1 MLSSAVFL
9 PHVSGRAAKR
19 ALKRLRLLVT
29 GRNWAALNSSGSQ
42 PIGVRHT
49 QVGLDEKENLTVTPN
64 VSIAIRSL
72 CVTLLAAILALVL
85 VVTLAQD
92 ADAKHRKRRKKGV
105 ADFALVFHHCE
116 DRYALQMVAEDCEDS
131 DKRFFAPP
139 DRFSCRPKTPFLIPT
154 RDYDWDPPN
163 IEPPK
168 RIDGYICRAE
178 GSVKTVSIDDGDE
191 DGGTAG
197 RKVTQ
202 AAKFDLNDVLDRD
215 APGRAA
221 AYTPPPG
228 PLASPDL
235 LKCHF
240 APKAQPAEQT
250 AEEAAPPPS
259 EEAAPPP
266 SEEAAPP
273 PSEEA
278 APPPSEEAAPTRTT
292 NDYSCEFA
300 ENQQTCVITMH
311 ELIPTNVDLVD
322 DNKTVRKDLD
332 RWDVPPGDLPDE
344 DEVDRFNDLYLPI
357 ACHPVP
363 LAVPAGADAAGEGS
377 AAWLFGLVLAAGG
390 AMVGGV
396 VIARRRFLQ

>member
-19 ALKRLRLLVT
+19 ALKRLRLLVA

-42 PIGVRHT
+42 LIGVRYV
-49 QVGLDEKENLTVTPN
+49 QVGLEEKENLTVTWN

-92 ADAKHRKRRKKGV
+92 ADAKHKKRRKKGV

-116 DRYALQMVAEDCEDS
+116 PRFTPEDNVPDLAEGSTREQCEHN
-131 DKRFFAPP
+131 DKFLPP
-139 DRFSCRPKTPFLIPT
+139 DRFSCRPGRPFRIPT
-154 RDYDWDPPN
+154 RNYDWDPPN

-178 GSVKTVSIDDGDE
+178 GSVAKGQASI
-191 DGGTAG
+191 
-197 RKVTQ
+197 
-202 AAKFDLNDVLDRD
+202 FDLNDVLDRD

-228 PLASPDL
+228 PLATPDL

-240 APKAQPAEQT
+240 VPNAQPAEQT
-250 AEEAAPPPS
+250 AEEAAPSPG
-259 EEAAPPP
+259 EEAAPSPG
-266 SEEAAPP
+266 
-273 PSEEA
+273 
-278 APPPSEEAAPTRTT
+278 EEAAPTRTT

-377 AAWLFGLVLAAGG
+377 APWLFGLVLAAGG

>member
-1 MLSSAVFL
+1 M
-9 PHVSGRAAKR
+9 
-19 ALKRLRLLVT
+19 T
-29 GRNWAALNSSGSQ
+29 W
-42 PIGVRHT
+42 
-49 QVGLDEKENLTVTPN
+49 N

-116 DRYALQMVAEDCEDS
+116 PRFAPEDNVPDLAEGSVREQCEHN
-131 DKRFFAPP
+131 DKFLPP
-139 DRFSCRPKTPFLIPT
+139 DRFSCRPGRPFLIPT
-154 RDYDWDPPN
+154 RADWDPPN
-163 IEPPK
+163 IQPPK
-168 RIDGYICRAE
+168 PIDGYICRAE
-178 GSVKTVSIDDGDE
+178 GSVAAGQASI
-191 DGGTAG
+191 
-197 RKVTQ
+197 
-202 AAKFDLNDVLDRD
+202 FDLNDVLDRD

-240 APKAQPAEQT
+240 VPNAQPAEQT
-250 AEEAAPPPS
+250 A
-259 EEAAPPP
+259 
-266 SEEAAPP
+266 
-273 PSEEA
+273 EEA

-300 ENQQTCVITMH
+300 ENQQTCVISMH